1 MNQVHLLQGKELEV
15 TSVSASVRFSGTVG
29 PSRFKTVELS
39 AEATVQGDEDWRDAQ
54 SELYSQL
61 GKQVKYLWLQGQKA
75 LEGAENA
82 VEDIPVSSLTEPPPT
97 MQDHYCPDHQAEF
110 KRYQRGANTWYSH
123 KTDDGTRCRETQ
135 PD

>member
-54 SELYSQL
+54 SHLYQEL
-61 GKQVKYLWLQGQKA
+61 GKQVKHLWLQGQTA
-75 LEGAENA
+75 PEGAEKA
-82 VEDIPVSSLTEPPPT
+82 VEDITDSDLTQTPIA
-97 MQDHYCPDHQAEF
+97 DHHCLDPLTVLNSYL
-110 KRYQRGANTWYSH
+110 RGATTCSRH
-123 KTDDGTRCRETQ
+123 
-135 PD
+135 